1 MLRKGSELIEPF
13 QQNQWLGMVLITF
26 ALAGVAGAQTTC
38 PPPDLQPLQQPP
50 EIDAQGGVLS
60 TTFVV
65 KMQEHPCVPV
75 FDGTKWTTQPMTL
88 RTYFYPSAPG
98 SSRLTWSTPGATLRV
113 RRATT
118 PTSGDGD
125 ALKILLV
132 NQLPV
137 PSIPDSQCDAACP
150 SGSNCCPPP
159 GQPCPSTCAKGC
171 PQETFP
177 ECSATTPPISIST
190 APTSRRR
197 RPRTMCCWSWRRPA
211 CPPVRRTIPAL
222 GASRPAASTSTPSTP
237 SRRIRPKGP
246 TGITPTSTA
255 RCRSSFSTAWAVRC
269 SSKVPSTTG

>member
-1 MLRKGSELIEPF
+1 MA
-13 QQNQWLGMVLITF
+13 LITF

-75 FDGTKWTTQPMTL
+75 FDGTKWTAQPMAL

-98 SSRLTWSTPGATLRV
+98 SSQLTWSTPGATLRV

-118 PTSGDGD
+118 PTSSDGD

-159 GQPCPSTCAKGC
+159 GQPCPSTCTKGC

-177 ECSATTPPISIST
+177 ECFHSDNTTNLHFHGTHVSPQ
-190 APTSRRR
+190 APQDYVLLELA
-197 RPRTMCCWSWRRPA
+197 PA
-211 CPPVRRTIPAL
+211 GAPAGQADDTHTRGL
-222 GASRPAASTSTPSTP
+222 SSSGQYQYAVNPFPSNQAEGTHWYHPHKHGSVSLQLLNGMGGAL
-237 SRRIRPKGP
+237 
-246 TGITPTSTA
+246 
-255 RCRSSFSTAWAVRC
+255 C
-269 SSKVPSTTG
+269 SSKAPSTTS